1 MFISPGAMALAATGS
16 TELTYKTSHAIA
28 QELKYVG
35 IQWAFGPV
43 ADVNSD
49 PRNPVIGKAASNLL
63 FRVVHR
69 KFRCALIR

>member
-1 MFISPGAMALAATGS
+1 MALAATGS
-16 TELTYKTSHAIA
+16 PELTYKTSHAIA

-49 PRNPVIGKAASNLL
+49 PRNPVIGQSHL
-63 FRVVHR
+63 R
-69 KFRCALIR
+69 I